1 MFKRKKPIIHQEQS
15 IKMGIEELPTKA
27 LEITYQA
34 FMNDY
39 EDEPRAEIQQKLL
52 LISKILNDRAN
63 DKTYQEGNG
72 KLKSKL
78 RAKFPQITDEQFNKM
93 SKEEK
98 IQLEKS
104 LAEYD
109 KLEKL
114 AQKITKQEP
123 ETIEFEMKVETPVT
137 IKQDTS
143 KNDTHISVEKPKSV
157 QDSIQETLEKQV
169 IKPKKKPIFAFLKK
183 KKVVKQIK
191 IPVTDELVQTIDKIK
206 QEQPEIFE
214 EKEDKEVTTEQKNRA
229 KLMEVATVKKLLF
242 KKDKHDSKPKL
253 DFKKLDEVY
262 CMACKHSIK
271 QHQVGGISSGCKKC
285 GCLTTIEDIAAQKG
299 IKLYEPSVVLD
310 KIEQENKNVEELI
323 KQTGQKEDVVT
334 AEEQKANEE
343 TEYIKK
349 QSEKM
354 AAMQLKKPEP
364 KKEPTIEELN
374 KAQQKANE
382 IIVEE
387 NKRTKEPDSY
397 DATKKYL
404 EEQEEQEPKTSKE
417 LKEGLQCICDH
428 KLEEHFNNVEFCT
441 TVGCNCKEFKEY
453 PPQ

>member
-104 LAEYD
+104 LTEYD

-123 ETIEFEMKVETPVT
+123 ETIEFEMKVDTPTTIKEPSEHVT
-137 IKQDTS
+137 ITQELNEAQAKANQ
-143 KNDTHISVEKPKSV
+143 IIVEENRKIEIEKS
-157 QDSIQETLEKQV
+157 QAG
-169 IKPKKKPIFAFLKK
+169 KPKKPRFAFLKKK
-183 KKVVKQIK
+183 KKVVKQIQ

-214 EKEDKEVTTEQKNRA
+214 KKEVTTEQKNRA

-242 KKDKHDSKPKL
+242 KKKKHDSTPKL
-253 DFKKLDEVY
+253 DLKKLDEIY
-262 CMACKHSIK
+262 CNACKHSIK
-271 QHQVGGISSGCKKC
+271 QHQSGGVSNGCKKC
-285 GCLTTIEDIAAQKG
+285 GCLTTIEDIAEQKG

-310 KIEQENKNVEELI
+310 KIEQENRNVEELI
-323 KQTGQKEDVVT
+323 KQTGQKEDVET
-334 AEEQKANEE
+334 EEDKKAREE
-343 TEYIKK
+343 TEYIKE
-349 QSEKM
+349 QAEKM
-354 AAMQLKKPEP
+354 AAMQLKKPKPEP
-364 KKEPTIEELN
+364 EQTPKQQIKPEKEPESYGETEKFLTAE
-374 KAQQKANE
+374 
-382 IIVEE
+382 
-387 NKRTKEPDSY
+387 KEPV
-397 DATKKYL
+397 
-404 EEQEEQEPKTSKE
+404 
-417 LKEGLQCICDH
+417 GLQCICDH

-441 TVGCNCKEFKEY
+441 TVGCTCKEFKEY
-453 PPQ
+453 PSQ